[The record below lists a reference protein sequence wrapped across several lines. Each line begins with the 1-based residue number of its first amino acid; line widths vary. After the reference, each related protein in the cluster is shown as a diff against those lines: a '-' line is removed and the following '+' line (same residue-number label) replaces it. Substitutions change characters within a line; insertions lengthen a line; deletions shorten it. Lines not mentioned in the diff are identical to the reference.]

1 MAYSLVL
8 AADAEDDLLGIF
20 DFLFE
25 AHQTF
30 GLSAE
35 DAFDKAEARVFAIR
49 RHLDGL
55 CVKPNRGTLHDDMLE
70 GLRNVTL
77 ERAIIWFDVE
87 EVQRRVRV
95 LAVFWDGED
104 HRRRMLLRLME

>member
-1 MAYSLVL
+1 MAHSL
-8 AADAEDDLLGIF
+8 AIAEDAERDLLGIF

-35 DAFDKAEARVFAIR
+35 DAFDKAEARVFSIR
-49 RHLDGL
+49 RDPKAL
-55 CVKPNRGTLHDDMLE
+55 CAMPHRGTLHDDMPP

-77 ERAIIWFDVE
+77 GRAVVWFDVAE
-87 EVQRRVRV
+87 EQALVRV

-104 HRRRMLLRLME
+104 HH